1 MTSTPNFNHKHTPN
15 PLDEPSCT
23 MHHIDY
29 NDINFLA
36 ASCKGKVPD
45 IQENIVKRCEELF
58 NHSWHPE
65 KSQIPS
71 VEVYYE

>member
-1 MTSTPNFNHKHTPN
+1 
-15 PLDEPSCT
+15 